1 MLTISSK
8 QQLDRYKRQ
17 RALITLFLDSGYT
30 QRNIEVVMN
39 AKWGFDAHVGRAWHM
54 LIPYKEGGY
63 AIDVPLTKRSYGIHL
78 SRQVIKEQGIG
89 TAELPVILFE
99 NYTQE
104 SDYFY
109 VSLSGM
115 SEEEV
120 ITIMGEIGDI
130 VVNEFENGRTDPADF
145 RFDVTEKVKRHVRIQ
160 RAVKLVKRGAS
171 TAIGVAVGLFG

>member
-8 QQLDRYKRQ
+8 EQLEEYKRQ
-17 RALITLFLDSGYT
+17 RALVTLFLDSGYT
-30 QRNIEVVMN
+30 ARNIEVVMN
-39 AKWGFDAHVGRAWHM
+39 AKWGFDAHVGPAWHM

-63 AIDVPLTKRSYGIHL
+63 AVDAPLSKGSYGIGL

-99 NYTQE
+99 NYTRE
-104 SDYFY
+104 SEYFY

-115 SEEEV
+115 SEEE
-120 ITIMGEIGDI
+120 ITTIMGEIGDI
-130 VVNEFENGRTDPADF
+130 VVDEFENGRTDPAEF

-160 RAVKLVKRGAS
+160 KVVKLVKRGAS
-171 TAIGVAVGLFG
+171 TAIGAAVGLAG